1 MNFTDF
7 YAKWGTGGTAASL
20 NERQGAQPHF
30 MDLCALLGVATPGSS
45 RQDGQ
50 SDYIFE
56 QDTLLLGEARGYAD
70 VFKRGHFAWENKA
83 PGKDLDKALKQLLG
97 YSLALSNPP
106 LLVVCDRAT
115 IRIHTQFT
123 GHPSVVHTVQIHELE
138 QPEKRAL
145 LKRLWDNPEWFR
157 PKATTRDI
165 TEVAAKSFATLAA
178 RLRSRGCVLDKNSNI
193 VSGTPV
199 NSPEVVAHFLTQC
212 LFCFFAD
219 DVDLLPQRLFEG
231 LVKNTRIT
239 PAKLSDGLVNLFT
252 AMQKGGLYG
261 NDDIPWFNGGLFKT
275 IAVPQLDILDVTE
288 LRNAAA
294 LNWTAID
301 VSIFGTLFER
311 GLDPKKRSQLG
322 AHYTD
327 PATIARIID
336 PVIRRPLLQK

>member
-45 RQDGQ
+45 RQDGT

-123 GHPSVVHTVQIHELE
+123 GHPSTVHTVQLDELA

-178 RLRSRGCVLDKNSNI
+178 RLSYIWHKI
-193 VSGTPV
+193 
-199 NSPEVVAHFLTQC
+199 
-212 LFCFFAD
+212 
-219 DVDLLPQRLFEG
+219 
-231 LVKNTRIT
+231 
-239 PAKLSDGLVNLFT
+239 
-252 AMQKGGLYG
+252 LYICTEYG
-261 NDDIPWFNGGLFKT
+261 SQNANYNRFNFS
-275 IAVPQLDILDVTE
+275 A
-288 LRNAAA
+288 
-294 LNWTAID
+294 
-301 VSIFGTLFER
+301 
-311 GLDPKKRSQLG
+311 
-322 AHYTD
+322 
-327 PATIARIID
+327 
-336 PVIRRPLLQK
+336 